1 MGRMSGKVAI
11 VTGGASNPGL
21 GHEIA
26 VTLGREGAKVVVTD
40 VDAGGAEACAARIR
54 DGGGEAIAMHQDV
67 TSEDRWKEVIA
78 MTLDTWG
85 RLDVLV
91 NNAGIAVLKPLE
103 ELSLADWNRQ
113 ISVNLTSVFLG
124 CKYAAAPMRAS
135 GGGSIVNIS
144 SVLGLIGLPNCAAY
158 GAAKGGVRLMGKS
171 IAADLGKD
179 QIRVNSVHPGVIWT
193 GMQEA
198 ARAGDR
204 AAAEE
209 AAKSMP
215 LGFVGEP
222 SDIANCV
229 LYLAS
234 DESRYVTGAEF
245 TVDAGMTAI

>member
-1 MGRMSGKVAI
+1 MGRLTGKVAI

-21 GHEIA
+21 GYETA
-26 VTLGREGAKVVVTD
+26 VTFGREGAKVVVTD
-40 VDAGGAEACAARIR
+40 VNLDGAEACAAKIR
-54 DGGGEAIAMHQDV
+54 SGGGEAIALHQDV
-67 TSEDRWKEVIA
+67 TSEDGWKEVIA
-78 MTLDTWG
+78 RTVDTYG

-91 NNAGIAVLKPLE
+91 NNAGIAILKPLE

-113 ISVNLTSVFLG
+113 IAVNLTSVFLG
-124 CKYAAAPMRAS
+124 CRYAAAPMRAA

-144 SVLGLIGLPNCAAY
+144 SVLGLIGLPGCAAY

-171 IAADLGKD
+171 IAADLGKH
-179 QIRVNSVHPGVIWT
+179 QIRCNSVHPGVIWT
-193 GMQEA
+193 GMQEQ
-198 ARAGDR
+198 ARSGDR
-204 AAAEE
+204 AAADE

>member
-1 MGRMSGKVAI
+1 MGRLAGKVAI

-21 GHEIA
+21 GYETA
-26 VTLGREGAKVVVTD
+26 VTLGREGAKLMVTD
-40 VDAGGAEACAARIR
+40 VNVDGAEACAARIR
-54 DGGGEAIAMHQDV
+54 SAGGEAVALHQDV
-67 TSEDRWKEVIA
+67 TSEEGWKEVIA
-78 MTLDTWG
+78 RTMETYG

-113 ISVNLTSVFLG
+113 IATNLTSVFLG

-144 SVLGLIGLPNCAAY
+144 SVLGLIGLPGCAAY

-179 QIRVNSVHPGVIWT
+179 QIRCNSVHPGVIWT
-193 GMQEA
+193 GMQDQ
-198 ARAGDR
+198 ARGGNR
-204 AAAEE
+204 AAADE